1 MFDELLTRRD
11 IAHLL
16 LSDIQ
21 SMSAALEK
29 EFPEVI
35 KTFSI
40 GKTWQDREMVMISL
54 DARDLMDKKGL

>member
-21 SMSAALEK
+21 SMTAQLEK

-40 GKTWQDREMVMISL
+40 GKTWQERELLMISL
-54 DARDLMDKKGL
+54 DARDLME